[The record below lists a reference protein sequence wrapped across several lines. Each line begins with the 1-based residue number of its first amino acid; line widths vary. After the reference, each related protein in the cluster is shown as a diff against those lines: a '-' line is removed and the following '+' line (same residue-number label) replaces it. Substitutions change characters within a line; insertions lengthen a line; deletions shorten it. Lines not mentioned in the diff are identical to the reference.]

1 MENRAHALV
10 AGLFILLLG
19 AAMVA
24 VIVWFRGGNVERV
37 ERLVVARTGVPG
49 LAVKAAV
56 KLRGVDVGT
65 VEEIAFDPADARR
78 ILVRIAVD
86 KAAPLTRGT
95 FARLGYQGVTGLTFI
110 DLDDRGDDPRPL
122 ATAPAADGAI
132 ELRPSLIDQL
142 ATGAPALLATF
153 TETANRLNALLE
165 PRNQQRLAQLLD
177 SAERS
182 VSLFGDRA
190 RELKPALAALPPL
203 LQRLDRTAQ
212 RADTSLQRAEEA
224 AAAATGLVGD
234 LRVKL
239 GALDQ
244 VSSAAAQVGAATR
257 SIEIGLVGLDG
268 PQTPPLLE
276 DFGRA
281 ARGVDRAVGQW
292 SEQPQSLIFGRTPAR
307 PGPGEAGFDS
317 SAGRAR

>member
-19 AAMVA
+19 AATVA
-24 VIVWFRGGNVERV
+24 VIAWFRGDNVQRV
-37 ERLVVARTGVPG
+37 EHLVVARTGVPG

-56 KLRGVDVGT
+56 KLRGVDVGA

-95 FARLGYQGVTGLTFI
+95 FGRLGYQGVTGLTFI

-122 ATAPAADGAI
+122 AAAPKPEGAI
-132 ELRPSLIDQL
+132 ELQPSLLEQL
-142 ATGAPALLATF
+142 GSSAPELLARF
-153 TETANRLNALLE
+153 TETANRLNALLG
-165 PRNQQRLAQLLD
+165 PRNQERLEKLLD

-182 VSLFGDRA
+182 ISLIGDGT
-190 RELKPALAALPPL
+190 RELRPAIAALPPL
-203 LQRLDRTAQ
+203 LQRLDEAAQ
-212 RADTSLQRAEEA
+212 RTDTSLRRGEEA
-224 AAAATGLVGD
+224 AAAATRLAGD
-234 LRVKL
+234 LRTRLV
-239 GALDQ
+239 ALDQ
-244 VSSAAAQVGAATR
+244 VSSAAAQLGAATR
-257 SIEIGLVGLDG
+257 SIEIGLIGLDG
-268 PQTPPLLE
+268 PQAPPLLE

-281 ARGVDRAVGQW
+281 ARGVDRAAGQW

>member
-1 MENRAHALV
+1 MENRAHALI

-37 ERLVVARTGVPG
+37 EHRVVARTGVPG
-49 LAVKAAV
+49 LAVKAPV
-56 KLRGVDVGT
+56 KLRGVEVGT
-65 VEEIAFDPADARR
+65 VEEIAFDPSDAHR

-122 ATAPAADGAI
+122 AEAPAADATI
-132 ELRPSLIDQL
+132 ELQPSLLGQL
-142 ATGAPALLATF
+142 ATSAPELLARF
-153 TETANRLNALLE
+153 TETANRLNTLLE

-177 SAERS
+177 SAERTAS
-182 VSLFGDRA
+182 AFGDRA

-203 LQRLDRTAQ
+203 LQRLDTTAQ

-234 LRVKL
+234 LRAKL

-244 VSSAAAQVGAATR
+244 VADAAVRVGTATR
-257 SIEIGLVGLDG
+257 SIEAGLVGADG
-268 PQTPPLLE
+268 PQSPPLLE

-281 ARGVDRAVGQW
+281 ARGVDRALGQW
-292 SEQPQSLIFGRTPAR
+292 SEQPQSVIFGRAPGR
-307 PGPGEAGFDS
+307 PGPGEVGFDGT
-317 SAGRAR
+317 AGRTR

>member
-1 MENRAHALV
+1 MENRAHALAV
-10 AGLFILLLG
+10 GLFILLLG

-37 ERLVVARTGVPG
+37 EHLVVARTGVPG

-110 DLDDRGDDPRPL
+110 DLDDPGDDPRPL

-165 PRNQQRLAQLLD
+165 PRNQQRLEQLLD

-212 RADTSLQRAEEA
+212 RAEEA
-224 AAAATGLVGD
+224 AAAATGLAGD
-234 LRVKL
+234 LRMKL
-239 GALDQ
+239 GALDH

-292 SEQPQSLIFGRTPAR
+292 SEQPQSLIFGRPPAP

-317 SAGRAR
+317 SAGRVR